1 MEAITPN
8 HLAALVLGGYL
19 VAMFAMHLVLKV
31 EKRVGGS
38 GKFTGYLALALF
50 FGTLAFFYFDGV
62 MTSDRAA
69 QIIRQQLRLPD
80 DVALSSIQGGNK
92 VPVCFRKSVKYRTSA
107 KFSDV
112 QFKDYLAS
120 LENHGLWRPQP
131 PAHYD
136 VEHTTFRFA
145 EDALQWRE
153 LPVPGFIGKQ
163 QLVWRIANADVRRG
177 WSLCYDLIRD
187 TRASTPAVE
196 HFTVTACDAR
206 TRKAISPGGGR
217 VAAALDFDKRRLNI
231 AMHFDSKAHYCRHR
245 VTDAVNRLLGS
256 SPRPSSD

>member
-1 MEAITPN
+1 M
-8 HLAALVLGGYL
+8 LGGYL
-19 VAMFAMHLVLKV
+19 VAMFTMHLVLKV

-92 VPVCFRKSVKYRTSA
+92 IPVCFRKSVNYQTSA

-112 QFKDYLAS
+112 QFNDYLAS
-120 LENHGLWRPQP
+120 LEDQSLWRPQP

-177 WSLCYDLIRD
+177 WSLCYDIVPD
-187 TRASTPAVE
+187 ITGSSAAAE
-196 HFTVTACDAR
+196 HFAVTACDAR
-206 TRKAISPGGGR
+206 TRKAIPTGGGR
-217 VAAALDFDKRRLNI
+217 VAAALDFDKRRLNV
-231 AMHFDSKAHYCRHR
+231 AMHFDSKAHYCTHP
-245 VTDAVNRLLGS
+245 VTDAVNALFGLPVGN
-256 SPRPSSD
+256 